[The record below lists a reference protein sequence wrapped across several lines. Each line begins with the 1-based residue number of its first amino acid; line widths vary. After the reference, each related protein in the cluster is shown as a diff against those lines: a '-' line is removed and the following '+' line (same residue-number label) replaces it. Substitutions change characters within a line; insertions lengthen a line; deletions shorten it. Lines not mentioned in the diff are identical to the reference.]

1 MVGLIGRKKTIRYN
15 IFILIEI
22 FIISVILVFST
33 SVTGYFLKEYKNA
46 GDLIAAGLVA
56 SFALFVMLVSGIG
69 LMGTQLIWVIGK
81 KKEIGLLMSFGAKKG
96 NIVSMVLFNSVK
108 KVIVTGVLG
117 IIAGYIITPEI
128 SRILYL
134 PGSPNITTVV
144 SAFIL
149 LLIFTIAA
157 TLYPALKAAS
167 IMPVEALR
175 GTHEINSI
183 KSKKTKKIWAA
194 VVFYLIL
201 TVTVVVYVNLDY
213 RLKKEMETDIINTSG
228 PPPAI
233 GTKVP
238 GFEVLDG
245 GNNILSNEDLMG
257 SRHLIVIVDMQCAVS
272 IDLLEGLDNIKEAL
286 AEAGVNVKLILVNRN
301 YANDGTQSALQEKNI
316 YFPLFED
323 HEKSVKWAFNVNAWP
338 TMYLVDEEGTII
350 YRQIGYTGEVINM
363 LRTVISKD

>member
-1 MVGLIGRKKTIRYN
+1 MVGVIGRKKTNRYN
-15 IFILIEI
+15 VFILIEI
-22 FIISVILVFST
+22 FIISSILVFSA
-33 SVTGYFLKEYKNA
+33 SVTGYFLNEYKNA
-46 GDLIAAGLVA
+46 SDLIAAGLVV

-96 NIVSMVLFNSVK
+96 NIVNMVLFNSIK

-117 IIAGYIITPEI
+117 IIAGYIITPVI

-167 IMPVEALR
+167 ITPVEALR
-175 GTHEINSI
+175 GTHDINSI
-183 KSKKTKKIWAA
+183 KSKQTKKIWAV
-194 VVFYLIL
+194 VVFYLVL
-201 TVTVVVYVNLDY
+201 TVTYVVCVNLDY
-213 RLKKEMETDIINTSG
+213 SLKKEMETDIINTSG

-238 GFEVLDG
+238 DFEVLDG

-257 SRHLIVIVDMQCAVS
+257 SRHLIVIVDMQCSVS
-272 IDLLEGLDNIKEAL
+272 IDLLVSLNSIEGFLSET
-286 AEAGVNVKLILVNRN
+286 GVNVKLILVHKN
-301 YANDGTQSALQEKNI
+301 YSNKSTQSVLQEKNI

-323 HEKSVKWAFNVNAWP
+323 HEKSVKWAFKVNAWP
-338 TMYLVDEEGTII
+338 AMYLVDEEGTII
-350 YRQIGYTGEVINM
+350 YRQIGYTDEVINM
-363 LRTVISKD
+363 LRTVISK